1 MFAVAYAWSA
11 PTEAKMHEKG
21 KAETRDLNPPIG
33 RTGGILPQEIFIFAS
48 SEKAGNTC
56 KTVTHYEIY
65 HLDLFGA
72 ALGINLLYETPH
84 HATR

>member
-33 RTGGILPQEIFIFAS
+33 RTGGIPPRKFLYLCLLKRLEIHVKLSRTMKFIIWIY
-48 SEKAGNTC
+48 SE
-56 KTVTHYEIY
+56 
-65 HLDLFGA
+65 
-72 ALGINLLYETPH
+72 LLS
-84 HATR
+84 A